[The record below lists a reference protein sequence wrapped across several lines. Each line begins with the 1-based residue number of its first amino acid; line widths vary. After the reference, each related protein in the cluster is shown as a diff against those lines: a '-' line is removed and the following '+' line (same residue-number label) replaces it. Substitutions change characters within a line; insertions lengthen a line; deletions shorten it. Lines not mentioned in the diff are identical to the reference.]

1 MLTLIA
7 RRRLAACALAMI
19 ALAANAAAH
28 ASDWPRFRGA
38 NGAGVSPDSAPLPT
52 AWSDSKNLLW
62 SVDLP
67 GPGSSCPI
75 VVGDRVIVTCWT
87 GADAPEMV
95 RHLLCY
101 NRKTGEPMWDKAIT
115 PSVEDEPYRGM
126 FAQHGYAS
134 HTPVSDGQ
142 HIYCFFGLDGV
153 RAFDMDGTELWH
165 VNVGSGV
172 DPRGW
177 GSASSPILYKDFVIV
192 TAASESRALI
202 ALRKDN
208 GEEAWR
214 QEADGLGGLWGTPVL
229 CDNSGGG
236 QDVVLGVAGELW
248 GVNPDTGK
256 LRWYAVAGQGDSM
269 CGSAIAE
276 NGMAYML
283 GERGGSMIAVKAGGK
298 GDVTDAIVWGKN
310 LQGRISTPLIH
321 NGLIYWVANREVNC
335 IDAKTGEIVY
345 EKQKLQAPP
354 APDGAPAPAP
364 EARPEGPP
372 PGGPGPGPGGF
383 GGFGRPGGGRG
394 MRGGMGGQDYSSPIA
409 ADGKLYFVG
418 RNGQVYVVQLGR
430 DFHQLAVN
438 KFEGDADY
446 SASPAASDGQLF
458 IRSSKKLY
466 CVANKE

>member
-1 MLTLIA
+1 MAT
-7 RRRLAACALAMI
+7 M
-19 ALAANAAAH
+19 ALAAVTAH
-28 ASDWPRFRGA
+28 ASDWPRFRGV

-52 AWSDSKNLLW
+52 DWSDSKNLLW

-75 VVGDRVIVTCWT
+75 VVGDRVILTCWT

-101 NRKTGEPMWDKAIT
+101 NRKSGEQMWDKAIP

-134 HTPVSDGQ
+134 HTPVSDGKR
-142 HIYCFFGLDGV
+142 IYCFFGLDGV
-153 RAFDMDGTELWH
+153 RAFDMDGNELWH
-165 VNVGSGV
+165 VHVGNGT

-177 GSASSPILYKDFVIV
+177 GTASSPILHKDKVII
-192 TAASESRALI
+192 TAGSESHAMI
-202 ALRKDN
+202 ALNASDGK
-208 GEEAWR
+208 EAWN
-214 QEADGLGGLWGTPVL
+214 QPADGLQGLWGTPVL
-229 CDNSGGG
+229 CETPEGG
-236 QDVVLGVAGELW
+236 QEIVLGVAGELW

-269 CGSAIAE
+269 CGSAIADA
-276 NGMAYML
+276 GTAYML

-298 GDVTDAIVWGKN
+298 GDVSDAIVWGKS

-321 NGLIYWVANREVNC
+321 NGLIYWVANREMNC

-354 APDGAPAPAP
+354 APGGNPAPAPAP

-372 PGGPGPGPGGF
+372 SGGPGPGPGGF
-383 GGFGRPGGGRG
+383 GGGRGGRGGRG

-409 ADGKLYFVG
+409 ADGKIYFVG
-418 RNGQVYVVQLGR
+418 RNGQTFVLALGR
-430 DFHQLAVN
+430 EFHQLAVN
-438 KFEGDADY
+438 KFDGEADY